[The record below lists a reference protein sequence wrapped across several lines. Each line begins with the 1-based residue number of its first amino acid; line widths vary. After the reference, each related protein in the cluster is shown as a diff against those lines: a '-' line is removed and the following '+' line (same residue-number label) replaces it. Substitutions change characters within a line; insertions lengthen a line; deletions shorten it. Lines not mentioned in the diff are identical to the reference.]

1 MLTPFK
7 PKSREIKKVERKG
20 NTLFLYAD
28 HGILALEPK
37 NENIV
42 RVIYTVR
49 DSFSDKEKPGIV
61 MKDSYG
67 DWDFTE
73 NGNSIEL
80 GLKNIKVCVNKE
92 TGAVTY
98 YLKGQSNLDDRLL
111 FKERDI
117 DAREFE
123 GFEALCLAGVP
134 QKTRIIETADGKK
147 EVLEDPLK
155 ISTGKSY
162 HIRLNFELGD
172 EALFGLGQQ
181 EKGFASLRGKTLYIH
196 QGNRKIAV
204 PMFVST
210 NGYGILVDT
219 YSPLIFNDNQNGSY
233 IYTEADQ
240 ELDYYFIAG
249 VTADNKA
256 DMNEV
261 ISGYRYLTGK
271 ASLLPKWAFGYVQ
284 SQERYETQEEI
295 LATVKKSRELG
306 IGMDCLV
313 LDWLSWP
320 DNQWGQKSYDESRF
334 PDPRGM
340 IKKMHDDH
348 VHFMISIWPT
358 MAGNTEN
365 HKEFAEKNLFLP
377 ANTCYDAFKKEAREL
392 YFDQLKRTHFA
403 YGTDAWWCD
412 SSEPF
417 TPEWN
422 HLVRPEEGVL
432 YKEYLDEAGLRMTY
446 EYCNSFPLYHA
457 MGIYENQRKAM
468 EEAAD
473 KDSQYKEKRV
483 CNLTRSAYTG
493 QQRYGT
499 IMWSGD
505 TDASWDTLKNQVAIG
520 LHFSASGIPF
530 WTNDIGAF
538 FVKHGIN
545 WYWDGK
551 YDDTADNKGYC
562 ELYTRWYQY
571 SAFLPM
577 FRAHGTDLR
586 RELWTFKGEF
596 YDALLKA
603 NRLRYRLMPY
613 IYSEA
618 GKVWLKD
625 ASLIRW
631 LAFDFADDKNTWGIT
646 DQFMFGESIMVC
658 PVLNPMYYDEQGKS
672 MDENNNDGDI
682 KRVAAGDLSSD
693 EKSRT
698 VYLPAGCDWFDFYT
712 GEKYEGGKTVTI
724 SAPLDIIPLFVKDG
738 SVIPMRAAALSTE
751 EQNDEIEFKRFGN
764 VTKGYEFYED
774 AGDGYG
780 YEKGEYK
787 VTVIE

>member
-20 NTLFLYAD
+20 NALFLYSD
-28 HGILALEPK
+28 NGILVLDPK
-37 NENIV
+37 SENIV
-42 RVIYTVR
+42 RVIYTVQEEL
-49 DSFSDKEKPGIV
+49 SKKEKPGIV
-61 MKDSYG
+61 LKDSFEEWNYKE
-67 DWDFTE
+67 TE
-73 NGNSIEL
+73 KTVELFLNGVT
-80 GLKNIKVCVNKE
+80 VCVRKDS
-92 TGAVTY
+92 GSVSY
-98 YLKGQSNLDDRLL
+98 YSAGKLL

-117 DAREFE
+117 DAKEFE
-123 GFEALCLAGVP
+123 EFESLRLAGVP

-256 DMNEV
+256 DMNKV

-334 PDPRGM
+334 PD
-340 IKKMHDDH
+340 
-348 VHFMISIWPT
+348 
-358 MAGNTEN
+358 
-365 HKEFAEKNLFLP
+365 LP

-392 YFDQLKRTHFA
+392 YFDQLKRTHFS

-468 EEAAD
+468 EETLA
-473 KDSQYKEKRV
+473 KDAGYKEKRV

-505 TDASWDTLKNQVAIG
+505 TDASWGTLKNQVAIG

-577 FRAHGTDLR
+577 FRAHGTDVR

-596 YDALLKA
+596 YDALLKT
-603 NRLRYRLMPY
+603 NKLRYRLMPY

-658 PVLNPMYYDEQGKS
+658 PVLDAMYYDENGKKL
-672 MDENNNDGDI
+672 DNNAESVVN
-682 KRVAAGDLSSD
+682 KTR
-693 EKSRT
+693 K
-698 VYLPAGCDWFDFYT
+698 VYLQR
-712 GEKYEGGKTVTI
+712 
-724 SAPLDIIPLFVKDG
+724 
-738 SVIPMRAAALSTE
+738 M
-751 EQNDEIEFKRFGN
+751 Q
-764 VTKGYEFYED
+764 
-774 AGDGYG
+774 
-780 YEKGEYK
+780 
-787 VTVIE
+787 

>member
-1 MLTPFK
+1 MLTPIK
-7 PKSREIKKVERKG
+7 PKSREINKVERKE
-20 NTLFLYAD
+20 NTLFLYSD
-28 HGILALEPK
+28 YGILALEPK

-49 DSFSDKEKPGIV
+49 DSLSDKEKPGIV

-73 NGNSIEL
+73 NDSSIEL
-80 GLKNIKVCVNKE
+80 CLKNIKVSVNKGN
-92 TGAVTY
+92 GAVSY
-98 YLKGQSNLDDRLL
+98 YAKGGACEGKDIDGRLL

-117 DAREFE
+117 DSKEFE
-123 GFEALCLAGVP
+123 EFESLRLAGVP

-147 EVLEDPLK
+147 EVLEDPFK
-155 ISTGKSY
+155 VSTGKSY
-162 HIRLNFELGD
+162 HIRFNFELGD

-219 YSPLIFNDNQNGSY
+219 YSPLIFNDNQNGTY

-261 ISGYRYLTGK
+261 ISGYRFLTGK
-271 ASLLPKWAFGYVQ
+271 AALLPKWAFGYVQ

-334 PDPRGM
+334 PDPKGM
-340 IKKMHDDH
+340 IEKMHDDH

-392 YFDQLKRTHFA
+392 YFDQLKRTHFS

-468 EEAAD
+468 EEAAG
-473 KDSQYKEKRV
+473 KDAQYKEKRV

-505 TDASWDTLKNQVAIG
+505 TDASWGTLKNQVAIG

-577 FRAHGTDLR
+577 FRAHGTDVR

-658 PVLNPMYYDEQGKS
+658 PVLDAMYYDENGES
-672 MDENNNDGDI
+672 LI
-682 KRVAAGDLSSD
+682 AA
-693 EKSRT
+693 EKQRS

-712 GEKYEGGKTVTI
+712 GEKYEGGKTVTV
-724 SAPLDIIPLFVKDG
+724 SAPLDIIPFFVKDG
-738 SVIPMRAAALSTE
+738 SIIPMRAAALSTE

-787 VTVIE
+787 LTVIK